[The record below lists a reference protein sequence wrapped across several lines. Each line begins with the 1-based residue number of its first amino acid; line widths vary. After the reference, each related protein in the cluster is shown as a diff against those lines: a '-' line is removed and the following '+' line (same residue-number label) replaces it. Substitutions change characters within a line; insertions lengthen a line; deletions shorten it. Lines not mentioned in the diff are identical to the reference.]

1 MSALTYLSCLLL
13 YLPSCL
19 VQEERRVVVHDHDGR
34 VKEEGDVEG
43 CLVHV
48 GTGVLVLHFSFSL
61 FCIQEALGLNLLFQI
76 YVISKL
82 TTSYSLWS
90 LHPNP

>member
-13 YLPSCL
+13 YPPSCL
-19 VQEERRVVVHDHDGR
+19 VQEERRVVVHDHDGG
-34 VKEEGDVEG
+34 VKGEGDVEE

-61 FCIQEALGLNLLFQI
+61 FLLYPGSPGTEFAIPNLCH
-76 YVISKL
+76 K
-82 TTSYSLWS
+82 
-90 LHPNP
+90 